1 MKKLIIAT
9 LALITAVVGVVAIAD
24 YQMKKEDQAFV
35 ASGGKIKGC
44 DSLKYENGIIC
55 IKNEFIAKH

>member
-9 LALITAVVGVVAIAD
+9 IALLAATGTVVAIANH
-24 YQMKKEDQAFV
+24 QMVKEDKAFV

-44 DSLKYENGIIC
+44 DSLQYENGIIC
-55 IKNEFIAKH
+55 VKNSLIATK